1 MADQSITQLPVANT
15 VTDSDVSVIVQR
27 GITKQVAISLI
38 ANAVAPGKLI
48 TNVVLLPNYYIEFF
62 YSDGTTSVI
71 GPIPGFTNAYIDGN
85 GHLILVETDGTLLD
99 CGSVIGPTGPTGSTG
114 PVGPTGSTGATGA
127 DSTVTGPTGPTG
139 STGATG
145 STGSTG
151 PQVTHY
157 TESPTPPTVPAPIE
171 GDRWFDTNSGI
182 EYTWTVSI
190 SGDQWVEVSPS
201 GYVGPTGPTGG
212 VGPTGSTG
220 PTGADSTVA
229 GPTGPTGPTGS
240 TGATGGTGPTGA
252 ASTVAGPTGPTG
264 STGSTGGTGP
274 TGATG
279 ADSTVAGPTGATG
292 PTGVTGSS
300 ITGATGPTG
309 VTGSSITGATG
320 PTGVTGSTV
329 TGATGATGP
338 TGVTGS
344 STTGATGATGP
355 TGVTGSSITGAT
367 GATGPTGVTGSSITG
382 ATGATGPTGV
392 TGSSITGATG
402 ATGSTGPTGAD
413 STVAGPTGATGP
425 TGVTGST
432 VTGATGATG
441 PTGVTG
447 STVTGP
453 TGPTGVTGSTVTGP
467 TGPTGVTGSTVTGP
481 TGATGVTGSTVTGP
495 TGATGGTGPTGAT
508 GATGSTVAAGSNT
521 QVQYNSSNA
530 FAGSAN
536 FTWDGTTAKATNVE
550 TTGGVLADGNFS
562 GTYVDG
568 IVLDY
573 DSGSAVGRISV
584 GGADGINFYNG
595 GVAGSS
601 LGSISNNGDWSIAR
615 FLDVGNGTLIGGA
628 TNPIIAAAGSS
639 TGYVQIYIHNDNNG
653 SSASS
658 DLAAYPDNG
667 SDASGYIDMGITS
680 STYSDATYPI
690 YGANEGYLI
699 MSAPS
704 GTSTTGNLVYA
715 TDSTGTQN
723 YHQWYVGNF
732 GAAKSAWKMQLKGTA
747 LDLSIPLN
755 STVTTG
761 TAPFTV
767 ASTTQVANL
776 NAATAGTAGNV
787 TGTVLIGNGGTG
799 QTTQT
804 AAFDAL
810 SPTTTKGDLI
820 VYDGTDNV
828 RLATGTNTFVLSA
841 DSTTATG
848 LKWVAASGFTGGTL
862 TSNLTLATGTTSV
875 IPLTLVSGTL
885 NTTASAGAIEYLGN
899 TPYFSV
905 AASTRGVLR
914 TEQWVVLTGT
924 NTLTSQTAA
933 QPIFD
938 GGGGPTNGSVTL
950 PIGTY
955 QFECVYALTAMSA
968 TSGSFGFALGGAATF
983 TYSYDAT
990 ASKAGTAA
998 ATSQAGFKLFSSA
1011 AATALVTNSTGTVGS
1026 ALIKGII
1033 RVTVAGTIIPQV
1045 SLTVAAAAIVSANSY
1060 FKVSPLGNVS
1070 TVATVGN
1077 WA

>member
-1 MADQSITQLPVANT
+1 MAITVNH
-15 VTDSDVSVIVQR
+15 S
-27 GITKQVAISLI
+27 
-38 ANAVAPGKLI
+38 
-48 TNVVLLPNYYIEFF
+48 
-62 YSDGTTSVI
+62 
-71 GPIPGFTNAYIDGN
+71 
-85 GHLILVETDGTLLD
+85 TLAD
-99 CGSVIGPTGPTGSTG
+99 ASFS
-114 PVGPTGSTGATGA
+114 ATGA
-127 DSTVTGPTGPTG
+127 AAWDANHTL
-139 STGATG
+139 
-145 STGSTG
+145 
-151 PQVTHY
+151 
-157 TESPTPPTVPAPIE
+157 
-171 GDRWFDTNSGI
+171 SGLGTMA
-182 EYTWTVSI
+182 E
-190 SGDQWVEVSPS
+190 QN
-201 GYVGPTGPTGG
+201 
-212 VGPTGSTG
+212 
-220 PTGADSTVA
+220 ANNVA
-229 GPTGPTGPTGS
+229 I
-240 TGATGGTGPTGA
+240 TGGTI
-252 ASTVAGPTGPTG
+252 
-264 STGSTGGTGP
+264 
-274 TGATG
+274 
-279 ADSTVAGPTGATG
+279 
-292 PTGVTGSS
+292 TGVTGVGDVVGPASATDNAIARFDTTTGKLIQNS
-300 ITGATGPTG
+300 VVTIGDTGAATGITTLAASTSVTTPIVQATNSAGLALKNASGTTQMSMGAGGGDNMAINVSTNLNGTNAQIDISPTGTGHVHMKPSGTGSIEIAPTNVGTMDNMTIGATTPKAITGTTITATTFSGSGASLTG
-309 VTGSSITGATG
+309 VVTSVTGTSPVVSSGGATPAISIAAATTSVNG
-320 PTGVTGSTV
+320 YLTSTDWTTFNGKQALLVSGTNIKTINGNTLLGSGDLTV
-329 TGATGATGP
+329 SA
-338 TGVTGS
+338 S
-344 STTGATGATGP
+344 
-355 TGVTGSSITGAT
+355 
-367 GATGPTGVTGSSITG
+367 
-382 ATGATGPTGV
+382 
-392 TGSSITGATG
+392 
-402 ATGSTGPTGAD
+402 
-413 STVAGPTGATGP
+413 AG
-425 TGVTGST
+425 
-432 VTGATGATG
+432 
-441 PTGVTG
+441 
-447 STVTGP
+447 
-453 TGPTGVTGSTVTGP
+453 
-467 TGPTGVTGSTVTGP
+467 
-481 TGATGVTGSTVTGP
+481 
-495 TGATGGTGPTGAT
+495 
-508 GATGSTVAAGSNT
+508 GSNT
-521 QVQYNSSNA
+521 QIQYNNTGA
-530 FAGSAN
+530 LAGSAN
-536 FTWDGTTAKATNVE
+536 FTWDGTTVKATNVE
-550 TTGGVLADGNFS
+550 TTGGILADGNFS

-568 IVLDY
+568 IVVDY
-573 DSGSAVGRISV
+573 DSGSSLGRISV
-584 GGADGINFYNG
+584 GGSDGLAFYNG
-595 GVAGSS
+595 GVAGST
-601 LGSISNNGDWSIAR
+601 LGSINNNGDWSIAR

-628 TNPIIAAAGSS
+628 TNPIIAAAGSAA
-639 TGYVQIYIHNDNNG
+639 GYVQIYIHNDNSG
-653 SSASS
+653 SSSSS
-658 DLAAYPDNG
+658 DIAAYPDNG
-667 SDASGYIDMGITS
+667 TDASGYIDMGITS

-732 GAAKSAWKMQLKGTA
+732 GAAKSAWKMQLKSTA

-755 STVTTG
+755 STVATG

-914 TEQWVVLTGT
+914 TEQWVVLTSA
-924 NTLTSQTAA
+924 NNLTSQVGV

-1033 RVTVAGTIIPQV
+1033 RVTAAGTIIPQV

>member
-1 MADQSITQLPVANT
+1 MALVLGDRIKETTTTTGTGTVTLLGASTGFQSFAAVGNANT
-15 VTDSDVSVIVQR
+15 TYYTIAGQGTTEWEVGIGTYTASGTTLARTTVLSSSNAGSLVNFSAGTKDVFVTYPAGKSVNQDAAGLV
-27 GITKQVAISLI
+27 TVATF
-38 ANAVAPGKLI
+38 AA
-48 TNVVLLPNYYIEFF
+48 
-62 YSDGTTSVI
+62 TTSVTTPIVQATNSAGLALKNSAGTTQMSMGAGGGDNMAINVSTNLNGANAQIDISPTGTGHVHMKPSGTGSIEIAPTNVGTMDNMTI
-71 GPIPGFTNAYIDGN
+71 GATTPKAITGTTITATTFSGSGASLTGVVTSVTGTSPVVSSGGATPAISIAAATTSVNGYLTSTDWTTFNGKQALLVSGTNIKTINGN
-85 GHLILVETDGTLLD
+85 TLL
-99 CGSVIGPTGPTGSTG
+99 GS
-114 PVGPTGSTGATGA
+114 
-127 DSTVTGPTGPTG
+127 
-139 STGATG
+139 
-145 STGSTG
+145 
-151 PQVTHY
+151 
-157 TESPTPPTVPAPIE
+157 
-171 GDRWFDTNSGI
+171 GDL
-182 EYTWTVSI
+182 TVSA
-190 SGDQWVEVSPS
+190 S
-201 GYVGPTGPTGG
+201 
-212 VGPTGSTG
+212 
-220 PTGADSTVA
+220 A
-229 GPTGPTGPTGS
+229 G
-240 TGATGGTGPTGA
+240 
-252 ASTVAGPTGPTG
+252 
-264 STGSTGGTGP
+264 
-274 TGATG
+274 
-279 ADSTVAGPTGATG
+279 
-292 PTGVTGSS
+292 
-300 ITGATGPTG
+300 
-309 VTGSSITGATG
+309 
-320 PTGVTGSTV
+320 
-329 TGATGATGP
+329 
-338 TGVTGS
+338 
-344 STTGATGATGP
+344 
-355 TGVTGSSITGAT
+355 
-367 GATGPTGVTGSSITG
+367 
-382 ATGATGPTGV
+382 
-392 TGSSITGATG
+392 
-402 ATGSTGPTGAD
+402 
-413 STVAGPTGATGP
+413 
-425 TGVTGST
+425 
-432 VTGATGATG
+432 
-441 PTGVTG
+441 
-447 STVTGP
+447 
-453 TGPTGVTGSTVTGP
+453 
-467 TGPTGVTGSTVTGP
+467 
-481 TGATGVTGSTVTGP
+481 
-495 TGATGGTGPTGAT
+495 
-508 GATGSTVAAGSNT
+508 GSNT
-521 QVQYNSSNA
+521 QIQYNNTGA
-530 FAGSAN
+530 LAGSAN
-536 FTWDGTTAKATNVE
+536 FTWDGTTVKATNVE
-550 TTGGVLADGNFS
+550 TTGGILADGNFS

-568 IVLDY
+568 IVVDY
-573 DSGSAVGRISV
+573 DSGSSLGRISV
-584 GGADGINFYNG
+584 GGSDGLAFYNG
-595 GVAGSS
+595 GVAGST
-601 LGSISNNGDWSIAR
+601 LGSINNNGDWSIAR

-628 TNPIIAAAGSS
+628 TNPIIAAAGSAA
-639 TGYVQIYIHNDNNG
+639 GYVQIYIHNDNSG
-653 SSASS
+653 SSSSS
-658 DLAAYPDNG
+658 DIAAYPDNG
-667 SDASGYIDMGITS
+667 TDASGYIDMGITS

-732 GAAKSAWKMQLKGTA
+732 GAAKSAWKMQLKSTA

-755 STVTTG
+755 STVATG

-914 TEQWVVLTGT
+914 TEQWVVLTSA
-924 NTLTSQTAA
+924 NNLTSQVGV

-1033 RVTVAGTIIPQV
+1033 RVTAAGTIIPQV